1 MLCERRAVGPAL
13 ISDVKR
19 QHTAGV
25 MAFDEKKIETAVL
38 ALLYYGSFE
47 RPGSRCAWKTYDWSV
62 TERLFEQGLIAD
74 PRGKSKS
81 LVFTPEGEARAK
93 AAFEAL
99 FGAGGGPKNGGGAK
113 AKKAKR
119 ARSS

>member
-1 MLCERRAVGPAL
+1 M
-13 ISDVKR
+13 
-19 QHTAGV
+19 AGTV
-25 MAFDEKKIETAVL
+25 AYDEKRIEMAVL

-47 RPGSRCAWKTYDWSV
+47 RPGSRCAWKTYDWAI
-62 TERLFEQGLIAD
+62 TERLFEQGLIGD

-99 FGAGGGPKNGGGAK
+99 FGAPSAPKGGRSAK
-113 AKKAKR
+113 AQKRKR
-119 ARSS
+119 AASD